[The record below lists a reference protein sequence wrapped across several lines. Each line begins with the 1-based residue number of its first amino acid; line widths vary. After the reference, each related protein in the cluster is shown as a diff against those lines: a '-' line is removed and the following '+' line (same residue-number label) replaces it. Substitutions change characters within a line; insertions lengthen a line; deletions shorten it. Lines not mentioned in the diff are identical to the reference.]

1 MSFRTLHV
9 EDSPIQAILVERLL
23 EKAFVNEDFIYQR
36 TPTLQEAISTLD
48 QGCLDVVIV
57 DLRLPDAGG
66 TDAVKAVRQV
76 CPEAPVIVLTG
87 EDDLEMAK
95 ACVREGADSYV
106 LKAQI
111 ASLPLVIILAVE
123 RWEMRH
129 KHKVAQDRYES
140 IVEESPDWIV
150 RFSPS
155 STITFANK
163 AVLSAYNTTID
174 DVVGKPLYSLMDE
187 DQRAGHEEVVGR
199 LTPDKR
205 HVDGNDLWLAG
216 RLIHWRK
223 SGIFDHRGRLI
234 EVQAIGRDITAEH
247 EMLQQ
252 LKRDAGKLI
261 SKATEKADALLDN
274 AVAKLNETIK
284 NMEHIDGRD

>member
-1 MSFRTLHV
+1 MTMSWRVLHV
-9 EDSPIQAILVERLL
+9 EDSPIQGLLVERLL
-23 EKAFVNEDFIYQR
+23 DKAFANEDYVYHR
-36 TPTLQEAISTLD
+36 VDTLEKGLAALD

-57 DLRLPDAGG
+57 DLGLPDARD
-66 TDAVKAVRQV
+66 TEAVKAVREV
-76 CPEAPVIVLTG
+76 CPESPIIVLTG
-87 EDDLEMAK
+87 EDDLEVAK

-123 RWEMRH
+123 RWEMRY
-129 KHKVAQDRYES
+129 KHKVAQDRYAS

-155 STITFANK
+155 SIITFANK

-223 SGIFDHRGRLI
+223 SGIFDNRGRLI
-234 EVQAIGRDITAEH
+234 EVQAIGRDITHEY

-252 LKRDAGKLI
+252 LRKDADKLVI
-261 SKATEKADALLDN
+261 KVTDKSNEMLDK
-274 AVAKLNETIK
+274 AVAKLKDTLR
-284 NMEHIDGRD
+284 NMESS